1 LGEFGVNAFRL
12 LVLVAFLG
20 VSARAE
26 AFPALQL
33 DILGGHYDPFTQT
46 IVSDG
51 PDFTLLALLTP
62 NPLKNNLAELLNTTY
77 YIAAATWPAV
87 EPGGSSLGSFTW
99 EGTNY
104 LITEDMMYGTPPL
117 ELAGADGDVGDLGPH
132 GIYPTHF
139 AEFAFQFSPENRAV
153 TYNSALDTG
162 GLVPTS
168 ATTGVSYF
176 AAFNITTSL
185 QGSNVLHFD
194 LYNSYVQSC
203 SKAGT
208 CALDEDVAMF
218 APFSH
223 DAESENRVPEAQSL
237 LLMSTGLLIA
247 GRLFRRPGNENQK

>member
-1 LGEFGVNAFRL
+1 VRIIRFVA
-12 LVLVAFLG
+12 LVVFLF
-20 VSARAE
+20 VSARVE

-77 YIAAATWPAV
+77 YISAATSPAV
-87 EPGGSSLGSFTW
+87 GAGGSNLGSFTW
-99 EGTNY
+99 DGVNY
-104 LITEDMMYGTPPL
+104 LVTEDMTFGTPPL
-117 ELAGADGDVGDLGPH
+117 EITGAAGDAGDLGPH
-132 GIYPTHF
+132 GIYPTYF
-139 AEFAFQFSPENRAV
+139 TEFAFQFSPANR
-153 TYNSALDTG
+153 TISYNSAQDPG

-176 AAFNITTSL
+176 AMFNITTSL

-194 LYNSYVQSC
+194 LYNSYLHSC

-208 CALDEDVAMF
+208 CAMDEDIAMF

-223 DAESENRVPEAQSL
+223 DAQSENRVPEAQSL

-247 GRLFRRPGNENQK
+247 GRLFRRTGNEPKP